1 MEVTCDLSAD
11 PGSAMPSH
19 PTGRAG
25 VRDLGRRTR
34 PRSPRR
40 AVVPAGVLAGL
51 LALCS
56 CTSPAGEDLPPTDD
70 STHHAGPLFAADSPW
85 YLPIP
90 DDPEL
95 DEDSADMVAALTE
108 DGGGYAI
115 TQEFGVP
122 VYEVDSST
130 PAVPV
135 TCTETWGPCPLEEAP
150 VRIPDG
156 ATPSPGSD
164 GSLVV
169 IDHSAGRI
177 YDFWQAEQ
185 ISDGEWRTTWGTY
198 APFGGDGSGQG
209 GGATAAGTNLLAGLV
224 RLAEI
229 EAGQIDHAL
238 AIVSDKS
245 CPEVFRFPALK
256 TDGHA
261 SDLPCV
267 PQGARV
273 QLDPGIDVES
283 IPGITPGELAVARAL
298 QTHGGYVRDSA
309 GTALGIVFEMPTGDA
324 DVYREVAEFPWD
336 YYDMPHVPWDRLR
349 VLAEW
354 DGS

>member
-19 PTGRAG
+19 HAGRAG
-25 VRDLGRRTR
+25 ARDLGSRAR
-34 PRSPRR
+34 PGALRR
-40 AVVPAGVLAGL
+40 AGVTAGVLAGL
-51 LALCS
+51 VALSS

-70 STHHAGPLFAADSPW
+70 STQHAGPVFAADSPW
-85 YLPIP
+85 NLPIP
-90 DDPEL
+90 ADPRL

-108 DGGGYAI
+108 DGSAYAL

-150 VRIPDG
+150 VRIPEE

-169 IDHSAGRI
+169 IDHAAGRV
-177 YDFWQAEQ
+177 YDFWQAEKT
-185 ISDGEWRTTWGTY
+185 SDGEWVATWGTY

-209 GGATAAGTNLLAGLV
+209 GGATAAGINLLAGLV
-224 RLAEI
+224 RLEEI
-229 EAGQIDHAL
+229 DAGQIDHAL
-238 AIVSDKS
+238 ALVSDKS
-245 CPEVFRFPALK
+245 CPEVFRYPALK

-261 SDLPCV
+261 SVPPCI

-309 GTALGIVFEMPTGDA
+309 GTAMGIVFEMPTDDN

-336 YYDMPHVPWDRLR
+336 YYDMPHVPWDRLQ